1 MPVDLTEYTVTFQPE
16 NGEAEF
22 TQTVWDNRKTIS
34 IMAKGNDRLEVEP
47 SDFIKFWKYDGNSY
61 TPVSNVAVEPGT
73 SSAEDFTVWFEA
85 YTPAMYDSSFK
96 SCLGI
101 QMVGRKPF
109 SNLGRATSVQS
120 DHPRGKPHDKQHVE
134 SPQGIQRQQSFFSL
148 RVHIPTL
155 FYTVYRQRHRFI
167 QPNRA
172 KKQSGRSTPTV
183 VSPLRSISQRDT
195 RYPFAISYTARSFR
209 GPR

>member
-1 MPVDLTEYTVTFQPE
+1 
-16 NGEAEF
+16 
-22 TQTVWDNRKTIS
+22 
-34 IMAKGNDRLEVEP
+34 MAKGNDRLEVEP

-109 SNLGRATSVQS
+109 SNLPSGTQLIIV
-120 DHPRGKPHDKQHVE
+120 
-134 SPQGIQRQQSFFSL
+134 
-148 RVHIPTL
+148 
-155 FYTVYRQRHRFI
+155 FYGAPGADDQFGPEIGTFI
-167 QPNRA
+167 I
-172 KKQSGRSTPTV
+172 K
-183 VSPLRSISQRDT
+183 
-195 RYPFAISYTARSFR
+195 Y
-209 GPR
+209 